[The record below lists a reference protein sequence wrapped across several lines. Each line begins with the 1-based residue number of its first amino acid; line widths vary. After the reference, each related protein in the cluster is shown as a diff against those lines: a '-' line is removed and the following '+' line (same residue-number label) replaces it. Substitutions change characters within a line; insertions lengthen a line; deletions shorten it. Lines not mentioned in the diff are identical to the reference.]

1 MLPSRISF
9 GITFVSGIFQ
19 EDQRHSDLSIYMST
33 VMKSAKTE
41 HIQASSRIA
50 RQSKAVDCCD
60 SALQSWTTVIGQIC
74 TMELSLNRTCPTLT
88 PRHRSN

>member
-33 VMKSAKTE
+33 AMKSAKTE
-41 HIQASSRIA
+41 HIRASSRIA
-50 RQSKAVDCCD
+50 RQSKAVDCCE
-60 SALQSWTTVIGQIC
+60 T
-74 TMELSLNRTCPTLT
+74 
-88 PRHRSN
+88 